1 MFVMTGVLM
10 GVIGGKPF
18 SRGALYLILRN
29 RIYCGEIVHKGQ
41 SHPGEHPPIID
52 QPLWDAVQAQ
62 LAGNSCG
69 RNAGTGTRQ
78 PSLLAEMLFDRDGN
92 QRRVFQT
99 GRLCATLAADLA
111 YKGTGS

>member
-1 MFVMTGVLM
+1 M
-10 GVIGGKPF
+10 IGGKPF

-62 LAGNSCG
+62 LAGIRCG